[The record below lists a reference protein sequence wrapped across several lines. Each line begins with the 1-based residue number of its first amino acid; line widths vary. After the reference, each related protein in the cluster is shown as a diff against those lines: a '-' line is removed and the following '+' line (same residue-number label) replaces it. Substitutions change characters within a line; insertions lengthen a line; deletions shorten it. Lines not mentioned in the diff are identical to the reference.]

1 MMPRVVFA
9 CSGAADNVAAI
20 PRLATEVNAEVVTLT
35 LDVGQAGELEAIR
48 QAALAAGA
56 VRAHVLDAREEFARG
71 CITASLSDSPAAYSP
86 GHNVTCLLIARHL
99 IEIARIEGA
108 VFIAHGGGEDD
119 HVGIEAAA
127 GALDPSIRVVRIGAA
142 RTQPPHT
149 VHATLWE
156 RPTEEAT
163 ISMPKPELDA
173 PARLEIAFEAGLPV
187 SINGISMSLPELI
200 ESVSTI
206 AGTHG
211 VGRVPDTSGVAVH
224 APAAVVLQAA
234 HDALGAD
241 AARAAGATVCL
252 ELFRGQHR
260 ILSAQHS

>member
-1 MMPRVVFA
+1 MMPRIVIA
-9 CSGAADNVAAI
+9 CSGDSDNIAAI
-20 PRLATEVNAEVVTLT
+20 PRLAAEFNAEVVTLT
-35 LDVGQAGELEAIR
+35 LDLGQAGELEAVR

-56 VRAHVLDAREEFARG
+56 VRAHVVDARDEFARG
-71 CITASLSDSPAAYSP
+71 CITTSLSDVPSARSPR
-86 GHNVTCLLIARHL
+86 HKVTCLLIAKNL
-99 IEIARIEGA
+99 MEIARIEGSDI
-108 VFIAHGGGEDD
+108 VAHGGGEED
-119 HVGIEAAA
+119 HAEIEAAA
-127 GALDPSIRVVRIGAA
+127 RALQSSIRVIRSAA
-142 RTQPPHT
+142 PASRPPHA

-156 RPTEEAT
+156 CPTQDVST
-163 ISMPKPELDA
+163 SLPRPELDA

-187 SINGISMSLPELI
+187 SINGISMSLSELI

-211 VGRVPDTSGVAVH
+211 VGRVTDTSGVAVH

-241 AARAAGATVCL
+241 AAAAAGATVCL

-260 ILSAQHS
+260 ILSAHHS

>member
-1 MMPRVVFA
+1 MMRRIVLA
-9 CSGAADNVAAI
+9 CSGSADNIAAV
-20 PRLATEVNAEVVTLT
+20 PQLAAEFDAEVVTLT
-35 LDVGQAGELEAIR
+35 LDIGQTGELEAIR

-56 VRAHVLDAREEFARG
+56 VRAHVVDAREEFARG
-71 CITASLSDSPAAYSP
+71 CITASLSDARADCSPAHS
-86 GHNVTCLLIARHL
+86 VTCLLIARYL
-99 IEIARIEGA
+99 VEIARIEGA
-108 VFIAHGGGEDD
+108 DLVAHGGGEDN
-119 HVGIEAAA
+119 HAEIEAAA
-127 GALDPSIRVVRIGAA
+127 RAVDLSLRVVRVGEA
-142 RTQPPHT
+142 RAHPSHA

-156 RPTEEAT
+156 RPTEDT
-163 ISMPKPELDA
+163 STSMPKPELDA

-211 VGRVPDTSGVAVH
+211 VGRVTETSGAAVH

-234 HDALGAD
+234 HDALGAE
-241 AARAAGATVCL
+241 AARASGATVCL

-260 ILSAQHS
+260 ILSAHHS

>member
-1 MMPRVVFA
+1 MMSRIVFA
-9 CSGAADNVAAI
+9 CSGAADNIAAI
-20 PRLATEVNAEVVTLT
+20 PRLATEFNAEVVTLT
-35 LDVGQAGELEAIR
+35 LDIGQAGELEAVR

-56 VRAHVLDAREEFARG
+56 IRAHVLDARDEFARG
-71 CITASLSDSPAAYSP
+71 CITTSLSDVPLACSPA
-86 GHNVTCLLIARHL
+86 HKVRCLLIARRL

-108 VFIAHGGGEDD
+108 DLVAHGGGEED
-119 HVGIEAAA
+119 HARIEAAA
-127 GALDPSIRVVRIGAA
+127 RALDPSIRVVRSGAA
-142 RTQPPHT
+142 GARPSHA
-149 VHATLWE
+149 VRATLWE
-156 RPTEEAT
+156 RPTEDT
-163 ISMPKPELDA
+163 STSMPKPQLDA
-173 PARLEIAFEAGLPV
+173 PARLEIVFEAGLPV

-211 VGRVPDTSGVAVH
+211 VGRVTDTSGVAVD

-241 AARAAGATVCL
+241 AAAADGATVCL

-260 ILSAQHS
+260 ILSARHS

>member
-1 MMPRVVFA
+1 MMPRIVFA
-9 CSGAADNVAAI
+9 CSGGNNIAAI
-20 PRLATEVNAEVVTLT
+20 PRLTVEFGAEVVTLT

-56 VRAHVLDAREEFARG
+56 VRAHVLDARDEFARG
-71 CITASLSDSPAAYSP
+71 CVTASLSDSPAAYTP
-86 GHNVTCLLIARHL
+86 ARNVACVLIARTL
-99 IEIARIEGA
+99 VEIARIEGA
-108 VFIAHGGGEDD
+108 ELVAHGGGEED
-119 HVGIEAAA
+119 HADIEAAVH
-127 GALDPSIRVVRIGAA
+127 ALHPSIRVVRTGAA
-142 RTQPPHT
+142 RAHPPHA

-156 RPTEEAT
+156 RPTEDAST
-163 ISMPKPELDA
+163 SMPTPELDA

-187 SINGISMSLPELI
+187 SINGIPMSLPELI

-211 VGRVPDTSGVAVH
+211 VGRVVDTSGAAVH

-234 HDALGAD
+234 HDVLGAD
-241 AARAAGATVCL
+241 TARGATVCL

-260 ILSAQHS
+260 VLSANHS

>member
-9 CSGAADNVAAI
+9 CSGAADNIAAI
-20 PRLATEVNAEVVTLT
+20 PRLAAEFDAEVVTLT

-71 CITASLSDSPAAYSP
+71 CITASLSDSPAAYRP
-86 GHNVTCLLIARHL
+86 AHKVTCLLIARNL

-108 VFIAHGGGEDD
+108 DLVAHGGGQED
-119 HVGIEAAA
+119 HGEIEAAVRV
-127 GALDPSIRVVRIGAA
+127 LHPSIRVVRTRAT
-142 RTQPPHT
+142 RPHPPHA

-156 RPTEEAT
+156 RPREDTST
-163 ISMPKPELDA
+163 SMPKPELDA

-211 VGRVPDTSGVAVH
+211 VGRVTDTSSAAVH

-234 HDALGAD
+234 HGALGAD
-241 AARAAGATVCL
+241 AARASGATVCL

-260 ILSAQHS
+260 ILSATHS

>member
-9 CSGAADNVAAI
+9 CSGAADNIAAI
-20 PRLATEVNAEVVTLT
+20 PRLAAEFEAEVVTLT
-35 LDVGQAGELEAIR
+35 LDVGQADELQATR

-71 CITASLSDSPAAYSP
+71 CVTASRSDSPAASSP
-86 GHNVTCLLIARHL
+86 AHNMTCLLIARNL
-99 IEIARIEGA
+99 IEIARIESA
-108 VFIAHGGGEDD
+108 HLVAHGGDEED
-119 HVGIEAAA
+119 HAEIEAAA
-127 GALDPSIRVVRIGAA
+127 RALCPSIRVVRAGGT
-142 RTQPPHT
+142 RPRPPHA

-156 RPTEEAT
+156 RPTADAT
-163 ISMPKPELDA
+163 TSMPKPELGA
-173 PARLEIAFEAGLPV
+173 PARLEIAFAAGLPV
-187 SINGISMSLPELI
+187 SINGVSMSLPELI
-200 ESVSTI
+200 ESVSII

-211 VGRVPDTSGVAVH
+211 VGRVTNTFGASVH

-241 AARAAGATVCL
+241 AGRATGATVCL

-260 ILSAQHS
+260 ILSAHHS

>member
-1 MMPRVVFA
+1 MMPRVVLA
-9 CSGAADNVAAI
+9 CSGAVDNIVAI
-20 PRLATEVNAEVVTLT
+20 PQLAAEFNAEVVTLT
-35 LDVGQAGELEAIR
+35 LDIGQAGELEAIR

-71 CITASLSDSPAAYSP
+71 CITASLSDAPAGYSPA
-86 GHNVTCLLIARHL
+86 HKMTCLLIARNL
-99 IEIARIEGA
+99 VEIARIEGA
-108 VFIAHGGGEDD
+108 DLVAHGGDEEDHAD
-119 HVGIEAAA
+119 IEAAA
-127 GALDPSIRVVRIGAA
+127 RALHRSIRVVGVGAA
-142 RTQPPHT
+142 RAHQPHAVHT
-149 VHATLWE
+149 TLWE
-156 RPTEEAT
+156 RPTEDT
-163 ISMPKPELDA
+163 SKPMTKPELEA

-187 SINGISMSLPELI
+187 SINGISMSLPELL

-211 VGRVPDTSGVAVH
+211 VGRVTDTSGAAVH

-241 AARAAGATVCL
+241 AARASGATVCL

-260 ILSAQHS
+260 ILSAHHS

>member
-1 MMPRVVFA
+1 MPRVIFA
-9 CSGAADNVAAI
+9 CSGAADNIAAI
-20 PRLATEVNAEVVTLT
+20 PRLAAEFDAEVVTLT
-35 LDVGQAGELEAIR
+35 LDVGQAGELEAVR

-71 CITASLSDSPAAYSP
+71 CITASLSDSPAACSP
-86 GHNVTCLLIARHL
+86 AHNVMCLLVASNL
-99 IEIARIEGA
+99 IEIARIEGGDL
-108 VFIAHGGGEDD
+108 VAHDGGEED
-119 HVGIEAAA
+119 HAEIEAAA
-127 GALDPSIRVVRIGAA
+127 RALDPSIRVVRADGT
-142 RTQPPHT
+142 RPHPPHA

-156 RPTEEAT
+156 RPTENACT
-163 ISMPKPELDA
+163 SMPKPELDA
-173 PARLEIAFEAGLPV
+173 PARLEITFEAGLPV
-187 SINGISMSLPELI
+187 SVNGISMSLPELI

-211 VGRVPDTSGVAVH
+211 VGRVTDTSGAAVH

-241 AARAAGATVCL
+241 AGQAFGATVCL

-260 ILSAQHS
+260 ILSAHHS

>member
-9 CSGAADNVAAI
+9 CSGAVENVAAI
-20 PRLATEVNAEVVTLT
+20 PRLAAEFDADVVTLT
-35 LDVGQAGELEAIR
+35 LDIGQAGELKAVR

-56 VRAHVLDAREEFARG
+56 VRAHVLDARAEFARG
-71 CITASLSDSPAAYSP
+71 CVTASLSDSPAASSP
-86 GHNVTCLLIARHL
+86 AHSVTCVLVAKHL

-108 VFIAHGGGEDD
+108 DLVAHGGDNED
-119 HVGIEAAA
+119 HAEIEAAA
-127 GALDPSIRVVRIGAA
+127 RAVHPSIRVVRTGAT
-142 RTQPPHT
+142 RPHPPHA
-149 VHATLWE
+149 VHTTLWE
-156 RPTEEAT
+156 RPTEDAST
-163 ISMPKPELDA
+163 SMPKRELDA

-211 VGRVPDTSGVAVH
+211 VGRVTDTSGAAID

-241 AARAAGATVCL
+241 AGRAAGATVCL

-260 ILSAQHS
+260 ILSAHHS